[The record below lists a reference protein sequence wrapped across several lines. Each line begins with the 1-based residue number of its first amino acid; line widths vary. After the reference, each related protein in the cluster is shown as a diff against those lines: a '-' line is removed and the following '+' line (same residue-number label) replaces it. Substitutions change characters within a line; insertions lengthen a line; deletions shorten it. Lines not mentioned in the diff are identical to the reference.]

1 MRYSKMNTTLSK
13 ILSTSKET
21 CSLTTTKMMSM
32 EIVEAAEKIRDPTSS
47 KFTIKAKGARP
58 QEKKL
63 KRIALKMDRLNTNRM
78 KIKRTLHCPV
88 KVTNL

>member
-1 MRYSKMNTTLSK
+1 VRYSKMNTTLSR
-13 ILSTSKET
+13 ILSTSNAI
-21 CSLTTTKMMSM
+21 CSLKTTKMMSM
-32 EIVEAAEKIRDPTSS
+32 EMVVAAEEIRDLTSS
-47 KFTIKAKGARP
+47 KFIVKVKGARQ

-63 KRIALKMDRLNTNRM
+63 KRIVLKMDRLNTSRM